1 MLGKFRTQFSTWNTN
16 LSTFLRVSPGF
27 IRTAITRYDPLIAKK
42 PLRRVQLLKSQGYFR
57 RC

>member
-57 RC
+57 R